1 VKQHR
6 TVLSDFIL
14 AGNST
19 IIEPVCGRMWKMKR
33 EQQNNGQGME
43 LDQNL
48 RPVGAISTVKLYEQS
63 NDSTM
68 TMWSATA

>member
-1 VKQHR
+1 
-6 TVLSDFIL
+6 
-14 AGNST
+14 
-19 IIEPVCGRMWKMKR
+19 MKR